1 MPLLA
6 ATALAMTAFAANSV
20 LNRWAL
26 AGGHIGAVEFALV
39 RLAAGTAALVL
50 LVLWRQ
56 GFVFPGWTGRAGG
69 VAGLTIYLFG
79 FTLAYEALDAGTG
92 ALILFGAVQLSMFAG
107 ALLLGETIPGRR
119 YAGAA
124 LAFFGLV
131 VLLWPGELRLSPLH
145 AGLMIAAGIGWG
157 LYSLKGRGLGD
168 PLASTAAN
176 FALALPLALAFGWA
190 LDDDLTMGDAT
201 GVTLAI
207 VSGAITSGLGYALW
221 YSILPALGASRAG
234 VAQLTVPLIAAA
246 GGLVLIGE
254 TVTWRFAAAAAII
267 LGGVAWATWER
278 KPKAP
283 PFPS

>member
-1 MPLLA
+1 MRLLG

-26 AGGHIGAVEFALV
+26 AGDHIGAVEFALV
-39 RLAAGTAALVL
+39 RLAAGAFALTL

-56 GFVFPGWTGRAGG
+56 GLVFPGWKGRAGG

-107 ALLLGETIPGRR
+107 ALLLRESIPARR
-119 YAGAA
+119 YAGAG
-124 LAFFGLV
+124 LAFLGLI

-157 LYSLKGRGLGD
+157 IYSLKGRGTGD
-168 PLASTAAN
+168 PLAATAAN
-176 FALALPLALAFGWA
+176 FVLALPFAFALGWL
-190 LDDDLTMGDAT
+190 LDGGLVWGDAT
-201 GVTLAI
+201 GWTLAI
-207 VSGAITSGLGYALW
+207 LSGAVTSGLGYALW
-221 YSILPALGASRAG
+221 YTILPALGPSRAG

-254 TVTWRFAAAAAII
+254 TVTWRFALAAAII

-278 KPKAP
+278 R
-283 PFPS
+283 

>member
-1 MPLLA
+1 MRLVA

-26 AGGHIGAVEFALV
+26 AGDHIGAVEFALV
-39 RLAAGTAALVL
+39 RLAAGALALTL

-56 GFVFPGWTGRAGG
+56 GLVFPGWNGRAGG

-107 ALLLGETIPGRR
+107 ALLLGEPIPSRR
-119 YAGAA
+119 YAGAG
-124 LAFFGLV
+124 LAFVGLI
-131 VLLWPGELRLSPLH
+131 VLLWPGEIRLSPLH

-157 LYSLKGRGLGD
+157 LYSLKGRGPGD

-176 FALALPLALAFGWA
+176 FALALPAAFALGWLLDGGLAW
-190 LDDDLTMGDAT
+190 GDAT
-201 GVTLAI
+201 GWTLAI
-207 VSGAITSGLGYALW
+207 VSGAVTSGLGYALW
-221 YSILPALGASRAG
+221 YTILPALGAARAG
-234 VAQLTVPLIAAA
+234 VAQLTVPLIAAT

-254 TVTWRFAAAAAII
+254 AITLRFALAAAII

-278 KPKAP
+278 RA
-283 PFPS
+283 